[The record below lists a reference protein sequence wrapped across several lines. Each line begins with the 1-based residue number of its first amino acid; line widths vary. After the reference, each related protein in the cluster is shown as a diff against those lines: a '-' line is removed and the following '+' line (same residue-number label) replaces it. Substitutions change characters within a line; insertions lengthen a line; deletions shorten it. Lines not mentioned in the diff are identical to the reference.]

1 MNDAAC
7 DAVGLPT
14 NLSSFV
20 ILGLDPRIHALPIGK
35 ERPMT
40 VSPFDHPYLSGLLG
54 DEAVA
59 ALFSVAAE
67 LEAMLAFE
75 VALARAEAE
84 AGVIPADAAGAIEAA
99 AHRFS
104 PDVAS
109 LRAATARDGV
119 VVPDFVRQLRAAV
132 GEPHGRHVHV
142 GATSQ
147 DVVDSGLMLRLSR
160 VLPVLE
166 KRLGGLAGV
175 LDGLAATFG
184 DRELMGRTRMQ
195 AAIPITVADRVGAW
209 RAPLE
214 RHRTRVTGLMEEGLA
229 VQFGGAA
236 GTLEKLGEKAP
247 AVRAALARNLGLADA
262 PQWHSQRDS
271 ILDLAALLSGITG
284 SLGKIGQD
292 IAAAVR
298 AVEGRGGVS
307 VLGFCLGGGLAL
319 QAATELALAGAV
331 SYYGTR
337 LGSLLEKPP
346 RCPMLFHF
354 GATDTHS
361 PPEVSAAVK
370 KAIPAAET
378 YVYPAGHAFANDA
391 RTTYVKDAA
400 EAAHARTIEFLRK
413 VHAR

>member
-1 MNDAAC
+1 
-7 DAVGLPT
+7 
-14 NLSSFV
+14 
-20 ILGLDPRIHALPIGK
+20 
-35 ERPMT
+35 MT

-75 VALARAEAE
+75 VALAKAEAE
-84 AGVIPADAAGAIEAA
+84 AGVIPAEAAGAIEVA

-109 LRAATARDGV
+109 LRTATARDGV
-119 VVPDFVRQLRAAV
+119 VVPDFVHQLRTAV

-166 KRLGGLAGV
+166 NRLEGLASM
-175 LDGLAATFG
+175 LDGLAASFSG
-184 DRELMGRTRMQ
+184 RALMGRTRMQ
-195 AAIPITVADRVGAW
+195 AAIPIAVADRVGAW

-214 RHRTRVTGLMEEGLA
+214 RHCTRLSGLMEERFP

-247 AVRAALARNLGLADA
+247 AVRAALARNLGLADV
-262 PQWHSQRDS
+262 PQWHGQRDR

-292 IAAAVR
+292 VALMADRGEEIALAGGGSSSAMPHKQNPVAA
-298 AVEGRGGVS
+298 EGLVALARFNAAQ
-307 VLGFCLGGGLAL
+307 LGGLA
-319 QAATELALAGAV
+319 QAMVHEQERSGAAWTLEWLILPQMVVAAGAALRLADTLL
-331 SYYGTR
+331 SSIRR
-337 LGSLLEKPP
+337 LG
-346 RCPMLFHF
+346 
-354 GATDTHS
+354 AD
-361 PPEVSAAVK
+361 
-370 KAIPAAET
+370 
-378 YVYPAGHAFANDA
+378 
-391 RTTYVKDAA
+391 
-400 EAAHARTIEFLRK
+400 
-413 VHAR
+413 